1 MKVFEKASPR
11 TQSLHAKHLFFVFLL
26 IAVAPAASAQAVV
39 DSIATA
45 FRHPPEDAAPR
56 TFWHW
61 TGGNITRE
69 GMLKDLRWM
78 KQAGI
83 GGVQIG
89 DLSAGCCQ
97 TIADKV
103 PFRSLQWY
111 QDVRLAATETQRL
124 HMEMSL
130 FSSAGWSLAG
140 GPWVKPAEAMK
151 KLVWSDTVVQGPM
164 DFRATLPHPPVENGL
179 FQNMSRARKSDP
191 VFYGETAVLA
201 FPTPAD
207 EQDAAGLHPEV
218 TTSAGPVDGTPLL
231 DGDLNSGLSVRA
243 PEKGGPAWIQFKFQ
257 TPFTA
262 RAVSIAAPRGIPFGR
277 LLTSTDGRH
286 YTPVAVMPGPQ
297 NYRGG
302 KVRTFSFPA
311 VTATYFKVEMTAAA
325 PSPAEVILQPR
336 PHGDSVYTLTE
347 LTLHSGARIN
357 RWEDKACYESFL
369 DNYTTSET
377 PCFPAAATIDTATI
391 VNLSGKMDTD
401 GTLHWNIPSGKWTI
415 MRFGYSLTGA
425 KNRPARPGGLGYE
438 VDKLNPKYV
447 KKYLDGYLDS
457 LAQVLGP
464 LFGSALSYVTL
475 DSWEAGMQN
484 WTDDMVQEFKKR
496 RGYDPTPYLPA
507 LAGRVVGSPAVSDRF
522 LWDFRRTLADMFAEN
537 FYGTVTAYLHDKGLK
552 TYGEASG
559 VSLVIPEDALL
570 NKKMVDIPMGEF
582 WVHHLHPES
591 MYYMDVRGAAS
602 AAHVYGKPLVGAES
616 FTGGGYQ
623 DPYTLKSIADY
634 WLTQGV
640 NRIVLHNTALQPL
653 DTKPGNMMVGTNFN
667 RNITWANLARP
678 FMTYLSRTCYM
689 LQQGKF
695 VADIAYLLK
704 EGAPSSMPFWGAGLK
719 PALPKGYDY
728 DFVNTDVLLNRMT
741 VAGDGSIVLPG
752 GMRYRMLVLPP
763 VRRMTLPVLRKIA
776 GMVKAGATVVG
787 PKPVSSPS
795 LAGYPAVDKAIR
807 SLADSVWG
815 DLNGI
820 SLTQSYYGKGRV
832 FWGLPLAQVLS
843 MVSVPAD
850 VTFDKPLGAR
860 LSWIHRR
867 DGKTNIYF
875 IANLTD
881 SVQRVRGRF
890 RATAPAVSLWDPVQ
904 GSITGVPCD
913 TASGFSTVFLDLPR
927 HGSVFVIFSPTVPA
941 TGQPAAEGKT
951 ETLMTLKGPWKVTF
965 PKNMGAPAAVTLSA
979 LGSWT
984 ANEIKGVKYFSG
996 TATYHKTLE
1005 LPGNQLQ
1012 KGARIFLDLGQV
1024 KDIAQVFVNGK
1035 PLGILW
1041 TRPFRVD
1048 VTAALRAG
1056 SNEMEIKLTNEWTNR
1071 LIGDATLPPGQRIL
1085 SSGLSRFGR
1094 APALRPS
1101 GLLGP
1106 VRLEKFTP
1114 VPAKDD

>member
-1 MKVFEKASPR
+1 MKVFDKAFHP
-11 TQSLHAKHLFFVFLL
+11 QSLRIKHLFFVCLL
-26 IAVAPAASAQAVV
+26 MALTPAATAQAVV
-39 DSIATA
+39 DSMAQA
-45 FRHPPEDAAPR
+45 FRRPPEDAAPR

-69 GMLKDLRWM
+69 GILKDLRWM
-78 KQAGI
+78 KQVGI

-111 QDVRLAATETQRL
+111 QDVKLAATESRRL
-124 HMEMSL
+124 HLEMSL

-151 KLVWSDTVVQGPM
+151 KLVWSDTVLQGPL
-164 DFRATLPHPPVENGL
+164 DFQARLPHPPTVNGP
-179 FQNMSRARKSDP
+179 FQNMSRARKTDP
-191 VFYGETAVLA
+191 VFYGQTAVLA
-201 FPTPAD
+201 YRTPAD
-207 EQDAAGLHPEV
+207 EQEAAGLHPEV
-218 TTSAGPVDGTPLL
+218 TTSAGSVDGTPLL
-231 DGDLNSGLSVRA
+231 DHDLNSGLSVSVPR
-243 PEKGGPAWIQFKFQ
+243 KGGPAWIQLKFAK
-257 TPFTA
+257 PFTA
-262 RAVSIAAPRGIPFGR
+262 RAVSIAAPKGIPFAR
-277 LLTSTDGRH
+277 VLASTDGRH
-286 YTPVAVMPGPQ
+286 YRPIAVMPGPQ

-336 PHGDSVYTLTE
+336 PHADSIYTLTE
-347 LTLHSGARIN
+347 LTLHGGARVN
-357 RWEDKACYESFL
+357 RWEDKACFGSFL
-369 DNYTTSET
+369 DNYTGSET
-377 PCFPAAATIDTATI
+377 PAYPSAAVIDTASI
-391 VNLSGKMDTD
+391 IDLSEKMDPD
-401 GTLHWNIPSGKWTI
+401 GTLHWNVPPGKWTI

-438 VDKLNPKYV
+438 VDKLNPRYV
-447 KKYLDGYLDS
+447 NRYLDGYLDS

-484 WTDDMVQEFKKR
+484 WTDDMVREFKKR
-496 RGYDPTPYLPA
+496 RGYDPTPYLPV
-507 LAGRVVGSPAVSDRF
+507 LAGRVVGSAAISDRF

-537 FYGTVTAYLHDKGLK
+537 FYGTVTAYLHKKGLK

-559 VSLVIPEDALL
+559 VSLVIPEDALA
-570 NKKMVDIPMGEF
+570 NKKLVDIPMGEF

-591 MYYMDVRGAAS
+591 MYYFDVRGAAS
-602 AAHVYGKPLVGAES
+602 AAHVYGKPLVAAES

-667 RNITWANLARP
+667 RNITWAGLARP
-678 FMTYLSRTCYM
+678 FMTYLSRACYL
-689 LQQGKF
+689 LQQGNY

-704 EGAPSSMPFWGAGLK
+704 EGAPSSMPFWGAGLR
-719 PALPKGYDY
+719 PAPPEGYDY
-728 DFVNTDVLLNRMT
+728 DFVNTDVLLNRMK

-752 GMRYRMLVLPP
+752 GMRYRLLVLPP

-787 PKPVSSPS
+787 PRPTGSPS
-795 LAGYPAVDKAIR
+795 LAGYPAADEKIR
-807 SLADSVWG
+807 ALADSVWG
-815 DLNGI
+815 DINGI
-820 SLTQSYYGKGRV
+820 SLTKSYYGKGRV
-832 FWGLPLAQVLS
+832 FWGLPLARVLS
-843 MVSVPAD
+843 LLSVPRD
-850 VTFDKPLGAR
+850 VTLDKPLGAR
-860 LSWIHRR
+860 FSWIHRR
-867 DGKTNIYF
+867 GGKTDIYF

-881 SVQRVRGRF
+881 SVQQVRGRF
-890 RATAPAVSLWDPVQ
+890 RVTAPAVSLWDPVGGAVRQ
-904 GSITGVPCD
+904 VSCD
-913 TASGFSTVFLDLPR
+913 TASGFSTVSLHLPR
-927 HGSVFVIFSPTVPA
+927 HGSVFVVFSPSVPA
-941 TGQPAAEGKT
+941 SGAPAVKGEMD
-951 ETLMTLKGPWKVTF
+951 TLMTVKGPWKITF
-965 PKNMGAPAAVTLSA
+965 PMNLGAPPAVTLPR
-979 LGSWT
+979 LDSWT
-984 ANEIKGVKYFSG
+984 MSEIKGVKYFSG
-996 TATYHKTLE
+996 TATYHKSF
-1005 LPGNQLQ
+1005 QLKAGQIQ
-1012 KGARIFLDLGQV
+1012 KVARLLLDLGDV
-1024 KDIAQVFVNGK
+1024 KDIAQVFVNGR

-1041 TRPFRVD
+1041 TPPFRVE
-1048 VTAALRAG
+1048 VTDALRTG
-1056 SNEMEIKLTNEWTNR
+1056 TNDLVIKVTNEWVNR
-1071 LIGDATLPPGQRIL
+1071 LIGDATLPSPQRIL

-1094 APALRPS
+1094 PPALRPS

-1106 VRLEKFTP
+1106 VRLEKYRIAP
-1114 VPAKDD
+1114 SKHD